1 MFVNCNNYEDIKKY
15 YQGCF
20 VKFKETGE
28 HIWYIDHVDPEK
40 IVCSDSKKEE
50 VAIDLDIGYEI
61 DYILPKKT
69 VFQFGDYAMILTR
82 VPARQWKKGLSKQN
96 TRFARLGAQG
106 SWGAV
111 DFAISYIE
119 GFTNKPSYYDAQDT
133 LKAFANP
140 ASDLQSAAITPRI
153 SMCREG
159 KVFIDGVLVGKF
171 DLNEKTFV
179 CKKIF
184 QPELAHYFKDFKAKY
199 L

>member
-1 MFVNCNNYEDIKKY
+1 MFVNRDNYEDIKKY

-28 HIWYIDHVDPEK
+28 HIWHIDHVDPDK

-50 VAIDLDIGYEI
+50 VAIDLDIGYEM

-69 VFQFGDYAMILTR
+69 VFQFGDHAMMLSRI
-82 VPARQWKKGLSKQN
+82 PARQWKKGMSKLN
-96 TRFARLGAQG
+96 TKFVRLTGAG
-106 SWGAV
+106 SWGMV
-111 DFAISYIE
+111 DFSISYIE
-119 GFTNKPSYYDAQDT
+119 GFTNKPSYYDAQDS
-133 LKAFANP
+133 LKEFANLNS
-140 ASDLQSAAITPRI
+140 ALGSAAITPRI
-153 SMCREG
+153 SMCRDG
-159 KVFIDGVLVGKF
+159 KVFIDTVLVGKF
-171 DLNEKTFV
+171 DLNEKTFI